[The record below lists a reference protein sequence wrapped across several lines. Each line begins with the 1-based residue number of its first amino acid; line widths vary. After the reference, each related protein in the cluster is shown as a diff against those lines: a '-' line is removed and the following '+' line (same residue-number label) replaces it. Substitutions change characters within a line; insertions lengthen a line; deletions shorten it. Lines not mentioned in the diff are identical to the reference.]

1 MTLLGRILK
10 KARRHQMNSSTRQAM
25 SLAKRPLLR
34 KIYYWGLGIMSVV
47 AGWGIAYT
55 CIVDYWK
62 TRHPMIPPLIVL
74 GLLLPVIIVGGER
87 YRFKKGAKEIRC
99 VRCREC
105 NSESSLSA
113 IYKTG
118 RCPECGSKRIVG
130 VTWDGI
136 TI

>member
-1 MTLLGRILK
+1 M
-10 KARRHQMNSSTRQAM
+10 SSTGQALI
-25 SLAKRPLLR
+25 LAKRPLFR
-34 KIYYWGLGIMSVV
+34 KIYYWGLGIMSAF

-87 YRFKKGAKEIRC
+87 YRLKKGAEEIRC
-99 VRCREC
+99 ARCREC
-105 NSESSLSA
+105 NSESPLEA

-118 RCPECGSKRIVG
+118 RCPECGPKRIVG
-130 VTWDGI
+130 VRLDGG